1 MKRLF
6 LVRHI
11 TVGFVLG
18 MLIMP
23 PQTARAQWTVYDPAN
38 HATQVERMIQDAA
51 RWLETINKYAKDFEH
66 YAEMFDKAV
75 EQLTTLKGMLTIADE
90 QLAKHKD
97 LIFLV
102 HDVGKIIRKS
112 FALHE
117 QLESLVLHRIAA
129 LKKIDDRI
137 RNGIL
142 DIDQDKLDFETYLRH
157 TIGRSAQDTL
167 SKRIRLAQTD
177 NQLAFWLDEKQK
189 LESQIAKYNEL
200 YKEAID
206 KFEAETNKPLDQQ
219 RNVQALSEAVNH
231 YEDLIIELTRQHAE
245 LTEKIT
251 DRTAQYGVRIQDM
264 ENFARRV
271 VSVNAAWDSL
281 MVTHDNLK
289 ATLDDLILGQ

>member
-1 MKRLF
+1 
-6 LVRHI
+6 
-11 TVGFVLG
+11 